1 MQTQEELNALRY
13 SFDVWKKYRRAS
25 AVLVSQASK
34 KLSFR
39 DALTAQFY
47 RVASL
52 VLETPEQIEL
62 RKKREALEAKI
73 QKELAEKN
81 KALKDR
87 AATATDAI
95 QLSSVLGAVLNVMS
109 VMPSPLAQGIANSV
123 LASSVSGLD
132 WNTVDS
138 IWAGLTA
145 REVRSRLNLCA
156 HNEAAKR
163 RWVTTNL
170 FWAMV
175 ATPVGTLWG
184 FVSMLMMA
192 HQSGGIRA
200 LFLVS
205 GATLGASLA
214 LSASSFAFAGG
225 SFLMAARSGYS
236 WYRATQKLNEGALLE
251 DREEKL
257 SALTIKIKSCDDEKL
272 KTLLTLKQNRIQQ
285 QVDALSA
292 TEPTKIQ
299 KKLITLLQLKQKNK
313 IEKQRL
319 DAMANLLC
327 GLGAVCLGIAFLFP
341 PAAIILNICA
351 AILYSVSAVMRLK
364 QFHQKISE
372 QKIRT
377 TIFKS
382 FGSCITPDVVEQ
394 KLICEYFSI
403 DKKDKKEYAAILSQ
417 LSVED
422 RKVIVDIKCMEKY
435 KSLPKTEAERRSVSA
450 MNSAHS
456 FYGNRKNLQ
465 EADPAAG
472 KLPATPPPMDPAFG
486 EIHVEEIEADGSNSG
501 SGGETPQVFRH

>member
-1 MQTQEELNALRY
+1 MRTQEELNALRY

-25 AVLVSQASK
+25 AVLASHASK

-39 DALTAQFY
+39 DALTAKIQ

-52 VLETPEQIEL
+52 AKTTSFRSIIINETPE
-62 RKKREALEAKI
+62 EAKTRKAKEEAEAII

-236 WYRATQKLNEGALLE
+236 WYRATQKLNNGALLD
-251 DREEKL
+251 DRKEKHA
-257 SALTIKIKSCDDEKL
+257 ALTYKIALCKDEKL
-272 KTLLTLKQNRIQQ
+272 KPLLILKQSRIQQ
-285 QVDALSA
+285 QVEALSA
-292 TEPTKIQ
+292 EKPTEIQ
-299 KKLITLLQLKQKNK
+299 KKLIALLQLKQKNK
-313 IEKQRL
+313 IEKQQL

-377 TIFKS
+377 AFFKS
-382 FGSCITPDVVEQ
+382 YGPAFTPDVVEK
-394 KLICEYFSI
+394 KLICKYFNI
-403 DKKDKKEYAAILSQ
+403 DETDKKEYEIILSQ
-417 LSVED
+417 LSTED
-422 RKVIVDIKCMEKY
+422 RKVIVDIMCMEK
-435 KSLPKTEAERRSVSA
+435 KSSPQA
-450 MNSAHS
+450 
-456 FYGNRKNLQ
+456 
-465 EADPAAG
+465 AAG
-472 KLPATPPPMDPAFG
+472 NIASALKPSINATEEQKSITPSSMDPG
-486 EIHVEEIEADGSNSG
+486 YGKVVDESDDEHSSD
-501 SGGETPQVFRH
+501 SGGETQQAQLNFS